1 MKRCAVV
8 VLLAS
13 FAAPA
18 AAAMT
23 LRGEP
28 ADFVLNC
35 AGCHKFDGS
44 GSARVPVLTEMGRVL
59 AVPGGRE
66 YLARVPGV
74 AQAPLSDARL
84 AALLNWLLAELGG
97 APPASPYTAAEVG
110 ALRAAPLRDPVA
122 ARAALL
128 VPAAP

>member
-1 MKRCAVV
+1 
-8 VLLAS
+8 
-13 FAAPA
+13 
-18 AAAMT
+18 
-23 LRGEP
+23 
-28 ADFVLNC
+28 
-35 AGCHKFDGS
+35 
-44 GSARVPVLTEMGRVL
+44 VL

-74 AQAPLSDARL
+74 AQAPLSDVRL

-97 APPASPYTAAEVG
+97 APPVSPYTAAEVG

-128 VPAAP
+128 VPAAPQP